1 MAGRAERVRHQPLH
15 LAQRG
20 GHRFLPGRP
29 VGRPLLQP
37 LWRPHRLDHAVRHRR
52 HRWCVRRRRA
62 QPLRFRQFPGQ
73 RRPGRGLGAD
83 LPQRPAARP
92 EVPHRGALSVRH
104 LQQGH
109 ERRTCEHGSGAAD
122 RHKTVVVKTVE
133 VPSPPVIKTVEVPTP
148 PKIIRCPAPFPGA
161 KLDENG
167 CAIAPQKVVLH
178 GVHFEFNKATLLVD
192 SKALLNQVG
201 EAMKSQKG
209 MTVRID
215 GHTDDIGSDAYNMKL
230 SQQRADS
237 VRAYLITRGIDGSRM
252 STQGFGKRK
261 PIVTPQNTAAARELN
276 RRVEFDI
283 LTP

>member
-1 MAGRAERVRHQPLH
+1 M
-15 LAQRG
+15 
-20 GHRFLPGRP
+20 
-29 VGRPLLQP
+29 
-37 LWRPHRLDHAVRHRR
+37 
-52 HRWCVRRRRA
+52 
-62 QPLRFRQFPGQ
+62 
-73 RRPGRGLGAD
+73 
-83 LPQRPAARP
+83 
-92 EVPHRGALSVRH
+92 
-104 LQQGH
+104 
-109 ERRTCEHGSGAAD
+109 
-122 RHKTVVVKTVE
+122 KTVE